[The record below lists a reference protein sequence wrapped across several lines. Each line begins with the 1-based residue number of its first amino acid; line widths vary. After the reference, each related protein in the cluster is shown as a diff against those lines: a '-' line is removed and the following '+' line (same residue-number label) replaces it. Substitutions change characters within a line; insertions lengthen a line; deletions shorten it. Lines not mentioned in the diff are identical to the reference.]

1 LPYLV
6 ITIVGLLAGRYLVGR
21 LQAGTSGTG
30 LERDR
35 RIMVGALVAVYVSS
49 LLVVSFLTWEQ
60 TPRYLLHLHPVGYAL
75 LAAGLAVVMRRVRP
89 GGHLLTAWRGWL
101 PQTAVV
107 ALAVAFALGV
117 LADGLAVRYRDPFVD
132 TDQVAALRYVA
143 EHRLPGELVIA
154 SLPPA
159 PYLALGGDDELVF
172 LAGSELTRRVER
184 YTRLTADGRT
194 VDYWI
199 GVDAITSTAQLC
211 QLLLSRPDAWLI
223 LDEDRLREDWA
234 YGGEMEEVIL
244 RMTELVAVAPG
255 GVLIYRRFV
264 PPPGSTIAM
273 PTCGGH
279 RVIPPEDGQVP
290 QAGPQRRDR
299 S

>member
-1 LPYLV
+1 M
-6 ITIVGLLAGRYLVGR
+6 I
-21 LQAGTSGTG
+21 
-30 LERDR
+30 
-35 RIMVGALVAVYVSS
+35 GALVAVYVSS
-49 LLVVSFLTWEQ
+49 VVVVSFLTWEQ
-60 TPRYLLHLHPVGYAL
+60 TPRYLLHVHPVGYGL
-75 LAAGLAVVMRRVRP
+75 LAIGLAVVIRRVRP
-89 GGHLLTAWRGWL
+89 GGQLLTAWRSWL
-101 PQTAVV
+101 PQTGVV
-107 ALAVAFALGV
+107 ALIVAFSLGV

-132 TDQVAALRYVA
+132 TDQIAALRYVA
-143 EHRLPGELVIA
+143 EYRQPGDLVIA

-172 LAGSELTRRVER
+172 LAGSELTKRVER

-211 QLLLSRPDAWLI
+211 QILLARPDAWLI

-234 YGGEMEEVIL
+234 YGGEMEEAIL

-264 PPPGSTIAM
+264 PPPGSSIEM

-279 RVIPPEDGQVP
+279 RAIPPDDGQTP
-290 QAGPQRRDR
+290 QNGPQRR
-299 S
+299 ST